1 MEDWG
6 DRLEKAKLL
15 KLKINGKRTH
25 KKWHENANANTVEI
39 GEWLLSYVIENGQK
53 VLAISRLD
61 KKSFEADK
69 PSKEI
74 PHLSEIFLS
83 TKKIKLITIN
93 TFPMRGYTV
102 MLTL

>member
-15 KLKINGKRTH
+15 KLKIDGKRTH
-25 KKWHENANANTVEI
+25 KAWHENANANAVEV

-61 KKSFEADK
+61 KKSFEA
-69 PSKEI
+69 SRISEEI

-83 TKKIKLITIN
+83 TRNIQLITIN
-93 TFPMRGYTV
+93 IFPMRGYTV